1 MTLEELWQLFPIS
14 LVPYKEEWKENF
26 QEEMI
31 ILSDILKDVHLIRI
45 EHIGSTAVKGIYAK
59 DIVDILIE
67 VSEACFDQ
75 AIKILNEN
83 HYIKMNQQDTRATF
97 NKGYTDQGYA
107 DKVFHI
113 HLRRDQDIDELYFRD
128 YLIDYPLVAKSYET
142 LKLSLWEKY
151 TFNRDG
157 YTEAKTDF
165 IKEVTQ
171 KAKDL
176 YKDRY
181 EKK

>member
-1 MTLEELWQLFPIS
+1 
-14 LVPYKEEWKENF
+14 
-26 QEEMI
+26 
-31 ILSDILKDVHLIRI
+31 
-45 EHIGSTAVKGIYAK
+45 
-59 DIVDILIE
+59 
-67 VSEACFDQ
+67 
-75 AIKILNEN
+75 
-83 HYIKMNQQDTRATF
+83 MNQQDTRATF
-97 NKGYTDQGYA
+97 NKGYTEQGYA

-113 HLRRDQDIDELYFRD
+113 HLRRNKDIDELYFRD